1 MVEFKVVVNDT
12 KKGVSHQVQVS
23 GHHANSLIGK
33 KIGDE
38 VDGIFISLPGYKL
51 QITGGT
57 DKNGFAMRSDF
68 PGMARRRLLLSNSKG
83 FNAQEKGIR
92 KKKSIRGNTVNQDV
106 VQINM
111 KVTKYSSRPIEKLI
125 EAKEKSK
132 TDEKEKPEEKPKE
145 KPEEKPEEKVEE
157 KPEEK
162 VEEKPEEKVEEKVEE
177 ETKKEATPE
186 EPKEE
191 KKEEIKED
199 K

>member
-12 KKGVSHQVQVS
+12 KNGKSYQIPIS

-57 DKNGFAMRSDF
+57 DKDGFMMRKDL
-68 PGMARRRLLLSNSKG
+68 PGMIRRKILLSEGKG
-83 FNAQEKGIR
+83 FHEIEPGMR
-92 KKKSIRGNTVNQDV
+92 KKKSIRGNTIGQDV

-111 KVTKYSSRPIEKLI
+111 KVTKHSS
-125 EAKEKSK
+125 KSI
-132 TDEKEKPEEKPKE
+132 DSLLKPASKA
-145 KPEEKPEEKVEE
+145 VEE
-157 KPEEK
+157 KLEN
-162 VEEKPEEKVEEKVEE
+162 
-177 ETKKEATPE
+177 TKTLEDK
-186 EPKEE
+186 
-191 KKEEIKED
+191 KED

>member
-12 KKGVSHQVQVS
+12 KSGKSYQVPVS

-57 DKNGFAMRSDF
+57 DKDGFAMRKDL
-68 PGMARRRLLLSNSKG
+68 PGMIRRKILLSDGKG
-83 FNAQEKGIR
+83 FHEIEYGMR
-92 KKKSIRGNTVNQDV
+92 KKKSMRGNTIGQDV

-111 KVTKYSSRPIEKLI
+111 KVTKHSTKPIDSLL
-125 EAKEKSK
+125 
-132 TDEKEKPEEKPKE
+132 KPEDKA
-145 KPEEKPEEKVEE
+145 
-157 KPEEK
+157 
-162 VEEKPEEKVEEKVEE
+162 VEEKVEN
-177 ETKKEATPE
+177 KKEVE
-186 EPKEE
+186 GK
-191 KKEEIKED
+191 KED